1 MNRIHLQAHPLALA
15 DAALPMSAA
24 NTRLVRDVALVV
36 GFALFTALMARVSIP
51 LGFTPVPI
59 TGQTLAVMLTGAMLG
74 SRRGAAAMTVY
85 LIAGSWLPFYA
96 GGGSGPVWN
105 LASGGYI
112 IGFIPA
118 AFIVG
123 YLAERGWDRSV
134 WIVVAML
141 VGNVALYIPGL
152 IQLSFFVPEGKV
164 LEFGLYPF
172 IPGDLIKICVASL
185 ALPSAWAGL
194 HWGRGRIGLWK

>member
-1 MNRIHLQAHPLALA
+1 MHLQAHSLALA
-15 DAALPMSAA
+15 DAVLPMSDA

-51 LGFTPVPI
+51 LGFTPVPV
-59 TGQTLAVMLTGAMLG
+59 TGQTLAVMLTGVVLG
-74 SRRGAAAMTVY
+74 GRRGAAAMTVY
-85 LIAGSWLPFYA
+85 LIAGTWLPFYTVA
-96 GGGSGPVWN
+96 GPVWN

-141 VGNVALYIPGL
+141 LGNIVLYVPGL
-152 IQLSFFVPEGKV
+152 IQLSFFVPEGKI
-164 LEFGLYPF
+164 LELGLYPF
-172 IPGDLIKICVASL
+172 IPGDLIKIAVASL
-185 ALPSAWAGL
+185 ALPSAWAAL
-194 HWGRGRIGLWK
+194 NWGHDRIGLWK

>member
-1 MNRIHLQAHPLALA
+1 MNRMLWQVHPLALA
-15 DAALPMSAA
+15 DAALPVSDA
-24 NTRLVRDVALVV
+24 NSRLIRDVVLVV
-36 GFALFTALMARVSIP
+36 GFALFTALLARVSIP

-59 TGQTLAVMLTGAMLG
+59 TGQTLAVLLTGAVLG
-74 SRRGAAAMTVY
+74 RRRGAAAMAVY
-85 LIAGSWLPFYA
+85 LIAGSWLPLYH
-96 GGGSGPVWN
+96 GGASGLVWN

-141 VGNVALYIPGL
+141 VGNVVLYIPGL
-152 IQLSFFVPEGKV
+152 LQLSFFVPEGKV
-164 LEFGLYPF
+164 LELGLYPF

-185 ALPSAWAGL
+185 VLPSAWATL
-194 HWGRGRIGLWK
+194 HWGRGRMGLWK

>member
-85 LIAGSWLPFYA
+85 LIAGTWLPFYTV
-96 GGGSGPVWN
+96 SGPVWN

-141 VGNVALYIPGL
+141 AGNVVLYIPGL

>member
-1 MNRIHLQAHPLALA
+1 MNIMHLQARSLSLA
-15 DAALPMSAA
+15 DAVLPMSDT
-24 NTRLVRDVALVV
+24 NTRLARDVALVV

-59 TGQTLAVMLTGAMLG
+59 TGQTLAVLLTGAVLG
-74 SRRGAAAMTVY
+74 SRRGAAAMSVY

-96 GGGSGPVWN
+96 GGGSGLVWD

-112 IGFIPA
+112 TGFIPA

-134 WIVVAML
+134 WIVLAML
-141 VGNVALYIPGL
+141 AGNIALYIPGL
-152 IQLSFFVPEGKV
+152 LQLSFFVPEGKV
-164 LEFGLYPF
+164 LELGLYPF

-185 ALPSAWAGL
+185 ALPSAWAAL
-194 HWGRGRIGLWK
+194 HWGQGRMGLWK